1 MTLSCPPPP
10 ISPPPL
16 PHMFLYLFFLLIR
29 SFSPYLYLSVFVF
42 LSVSVCLSA
51 SLSLSVCPS
60 LCLPLRDPP
69 FSAPV
74 FLLVSCLPFKRVTT
88 KPQRTRVAVGDDQ
101 VTGAARLNED
111 YHQPSHHTQRMSG
124 TRAVPVTIHPSGFI
138 KRTFAVGVCHQ
149 HRILIAIDGPT
160 TEQQAIKT

>member
-1 MTLSCPPPP
+1 
-10 ISPPPL
+10 
-16 PHMFLYLFFLLIR
+16 MFLYLFFLLIR
-29 SFSPYLYLSVFVF
+29 SFSSVSLSLCLCITVCLCLSFCVSVFVC
-42 LSVSVCLSA
+42 LSVSQ
-51 SLSLSVCPS
+51 S

-124 TRAVPVTIHPSGFI
+124 PRAAPVTIHPSGFI